1 MIKKEKEMKKRREMK
16 KKGMMTLRETVYLFL
31 AALIIFLILPIIS
44 GTIHTILARDKTT
57 GESIDNLVSVIS
69 GLNNGS
75 NATTS
80 FLLSPKTALVIFN
93 RNKGVLGK
101 FVYPLWFDKNINM
114 PHPNDATCGLNDVC
128 ACVCFTKGG
137 CKIVSDCRVIT
148 NKDINGVYAV
158 NTKVSIPGIDIYN
171 NGDGVD
177 VYVDGE
183 KKALYYFFISSTKKA
198 NIEVE
203 LKRKGDVV
211 LAKFVSA
218 RRG

>member
-1 MIKKEKEMKKRREMK
+1 VIKKEKEMKKRRETK

-75 NATTS
+75 NTTTS

-93 RNKGVLGK
+93 RNKGVSGK

-114 PHPNDATCGLNDVC
+114 LHPNDATCGLNDVC

-137 CKIVSDCRVIT
+137 CKIVSGCRVIT

-158 NTKVSIPGIDIYN
+158 NTEVSIPGINIHN
-171 NGDGVD
+171 NGDPINVN
-177 VYVDGE
+177 VDGN
-183 KKALYYFFISSTKKA
+183 KILYYFFISSTKKA
-198 NIEVE
+198 NIKVE
-203 LKRKGDVV
+203 LERKGDVV

>member
-1 MIKKEKEMKKRREMK
+1 MFKSRN
-16 KKGMMTLRETVYLFL
+16 KKGEMTLKETTYIFL
-31 AALIIFLILPIIS
+31 AALIIFITLPIIS

-57 GESIDNLVSVIS
+57 GESIDNLVTVIS

-75 NATTS
+75 NATATTS

-93 RNKGVLGK
+93 RNKGVSGK

-114 PHPNDATCGLNDVC
+114 LHPNDATCGLNDVC

-148 NKDINGVYAV
+148 NKDINSVYAV
-158 NTKVSIPGIDIYN
+158 NTEVSIPGINIHN
-171 NGDGVD
+171 NGDPINVN
-177 VYVDGE
+177 VDGN
-183 KKALYYFFISSTKKA
+183 KILYYFFISSTKKA

-203 LKRKGDVV
+203 LERKGDVV

>member
-1 MIKKEKEMKKRREMK
+1 MFVFKSRN
-16 KKGMMTLRETVYLFL
+16 KKGEMTLKETTYIFL
-31 AALIIFLILPIIS
+31 AALIIFITLPIIS

-57 GESIDNLVSVIS
+57 GESIDNLVTVIS

-75 NATTS
+75 NATATTS

-93 RNKGVLGK
+93 RNKGVSGK

-114 PHPNDATCGLNDVC
+114 LHPNDATCGLNDVC

-148 NKDINGVYAV
+148 NKDINSVYAV
-158 NTKVSIPGIDIYN
+158 NTEVSIPGINIHN
-171 NGDGVD
+171 NGDPINVN
-177 VYVDGE
+177 VDGN
-183 KKALYYFFISSTKKA
+183 KILYYFFISSTKKA

-203 LKRKGDVV
+203 LERKGDVV